1 MSFKKGKK
9 LLARADPEQ
18 RSRWIRHVRPL
29 MKRAWRSDKRL
40 LVFIDEAHIHCDCDL
55 GFGWSKRGG
64 RLWVHSRSPGL
75 SQRVSFFG
83 VYVWS
88 ESDVHLEPYSRA
100 DGDSTILTLMRLRD
114 RYPKHAIDVVWDGAA
129 YHRSVGV
136 QCAAKKLSIRL
147 HRLPGYSPDFMPVEA
162 LWRWL
167 RSEVTA
173 NYCHRDTAELIGRVA
188 NFEHTA
194 RKDPERLRER
204 LGLPMKLDPAVEKLR
219 CPSR

>member
-1 MSFKKGKK
+1 
-9 LLARADPEQ
+9 
-18 RSRWIRHVRPL
+18 
-29 MKRAWRSDKRL
+29 
-40 LVFIDEAHIHCDCDL
+40 
-55 GFGWSKRGG
+55 
-64 RLWVHSRSPGL
+64 
-75 SQRVSFFG
+75 

-88 ESDVHLEPYSRA
+88 ESDFHLEPYSRA

-136 QCAAKKLSIRL
+136 QCAAKKLGIRL

-173 NYCHRDTAELIGRVA
+173 NYCHRDPAELIERVA

-194 RKDPERLRER
+194 RRDPDRLRDR